1 MVPDVEL
8 IVVKEEVEGD
18 AEIQQQKRRQR
29 RVQVHR
35 ATSRRFRSHR
45 MRHSGTTYCTLFF
58 LFLLIGSLLLLLL
71 LPLAL
76 CLKLMANCSHDARP
90 STCWTTSASSWTWWK
105 RTTLACATS
114 TTTNSGNGSISAN
127 RWPIKSEV
135 Y

>member
-45 MRHSGTTYCTLFF
+45 MRHSGTTLFF
-58 LFLLIGSLLLLLL
+58 FSF
-71 LPLAL
+71 
-76 CLKLMANCSHDARP
+76 SF
-90 STCWTTSASSWTWWK
+90 
-105 RTTLACATS
+105 
-114 TTTNSGNGSISAN
+114 
-127 RWPIKSEV
+127 